1 LVQVQVDRFWEQP
14 RTLSAPVRRAAI
26 LVPALTAN
34 VESLRQ
40 DVTSGWVCPCSVQR
54 VHRQLHAE
62 SGDVASAMQIGAA
75 GESAMGWSVR
85 NASGAGERGNDQRR
99 MLRGQAEI
107 GGLVAAFAG
116 GVWQEDVPVR

>member
-1 LVQVQVDRFWEQP
+1 LVQVQVDRLWEQP

-54 VHRQLHAE
+54 VHRQSHAE
-62 SGDVASAMQIGAA
+62 RGDVASAMQIGAA
-75 GESAMGWSVR
+75 GESAMGRSVR
-85 NASGAGERGNDQRR
+85 NASGAGE
-99 MLRGQAEI
+99 
-107 GGLVAAFAG
+107 GGKRSE
-116 GVWQEDVPVR
+116 EDVERTG